1 MPLFS
6 HPFEQH
12 YGSDLSV
19 VLAEHHHG
27 ALVTQD
33 VQTVCLILSLHA
45 LHLFQLDAP
54 IDLVRKKAM
63 CPHEFGGQTEVSV
76 LAKTEIE
83 RQREREI
90 DGDSD
95 MNDTMQIGLL
105 EMYIGY
111 GLMVVYVP

>member
-6 HPFEQH
+6 HPFQQH

-19 VLAEHHHG
+19 VRAEHHHG

-45 LHLFQLDAP
+45 LHLIQLDGP
-54 IDLVRKKAM
+54 IDFVRKKGM
-63 CPHEFGGQTEVSV
+63 CPHEFGGQTEISV
-76 LAKTEIE
+76 LAKTE
-83 RQREREI
+83 RDRERYI

-95 MNDTMQIGLL
+95 MNDTMRLL
-105 EMYIGY
+105 T
-111 GLMVVYVP
+111 